1 LQEFWDTALS
11 QSVGIR
17 YNYETKT
24 IVNERAEE
32 LQRTIAEKDAQ
43 IAELEKDREIS
54 YKESKS

>member
-32 LQRTIAEKDAQ
+32 LQRTIAEKDAL
-43 IAELEKDREIS
+43 IAKLEKDREIPWTDR
-54 YKESKS
+54 